1 MHFEHGKV
9 KNKCMIILFLTVR
22 SKNDIIFYN
31 GGEPMGR
38 SKEFEENT
46 VLQKAME
53 VFWQQGYEKTSMSDL
68 VEQMGIHRKSLY
80 DTFGDKHSLYLK
92 VMDRY
97 GEYSTDKLK
106 SETLRAKT
114 AYQAIQY
121 IFDYIIEG
129 NEDKHCGC
137 LFVNAATEMGSWDQE
152 VLKKTEEA
160 FSQAENFIAEII
172 KKGQENGEFSCRYDE
187 VVLGE
192 VLHNSLLGLRVLV
205 KTSASKEKM
214 HNIANFFLD
223 LISG

>member
-1 MHFEHGKV
+1 
-9 KNKCMIILFLTVR
+9 
-22 SKNDIIFYN
+22 
-31 GGEPMGR
+31 MGR

-46 VLQKAME
+46 VLQRAME

-92 VMDRY
+92 AMDRY
-97 GEYSTDKLK
+97 EEYSTAKLK

-129 NEDKHCGC
+129 NEDKHCGY
-137 LFVNAATEMGSWDQE
+137 LFVNAATEMGPWDQE

-160 FSQAENFIAEII
+160 FSQTENFIAEII
-172 KKGQENGEFSCRYDE
+172 KIGQENGEFSCRFDDE
-187 VVLGE
+187 VLGE

-223 LISG
+223 LLSV

>member
-1 MHFEHGKV
+1 
-9 KNKCMIILFLTVR
+9 
-22 SKNDIIFYN
+22 
-31 GGEPMGR
+31 MGR

-53 VFWQQGYEKTSMSDL
+53 VFWHQGYEKTSMSDL

-97 GEYSTDKLK
+97 REYSTARLK
-106 SETLRAKT
+106 SEILRADT

-129 NEDKHCGC
+129 NDDKHCGC
-137 LFVNAATEMGSWDQE
+137 LFVNATTEMGPWDQ
-152 VLKKTEEA
+152 VVVKKSEEA
-160 FSQAENFIAEII
+160 FSEAENFITEII
-172 KKGQENGEFSCRYDE
+172 KKGQENGELSCSYDDE
-187 VVLGE
+187 VLGE
-192 VLHNSLLGLRVLV
+192 VLHNALLGLRVLV

-214 HNIANFFLD
+214 HNIANFFLT
-223 LISG
+223 LISV

>member
-1 MHFEHGKV
+1 
-9 KNKCMIILFLTVR
+9 
-22 SKNDIIFYN
+22 
-31 GGEPMGR
+31 MGR

-46 VLQKAME
+46 VLQRAME

-92 VMDRY
+92 AMDRY
-97 GEYSTDKLK
+97 EEYNTAKLK

-137 LFVNAATEMGSWDQE
+137 LFVNAATEMGPWDQE

-160 FSQAENFIAEII
+160 FSQAEKFIADII
-172 KKGQENGEFSCRYDE
+172 KKGQENGEFSCKYDDE
-187 VVLGE
+187 VLGE

-214 HNIANFFLD
+214 HNIANFFLN
-223 LISG
+223 LISV

>member
-1 MHFEHGKV
+1 
-9 KNKCMIILFLTVR
+9 
-22 SKNDIIFYN
+22 
-31 GGEPMGR
+31 
-38 SKEFEENT
+38 
-46 VLQKAME
+46 ME

-92 VMDRY
+92 AMDRY
-97 GEYSTDKLK
+97 EEYSTAKLK

-137 LFVNAATEMGSWDQE
+137 LFVNAATEMGPWDQE

-160 FSQAENFIAEII
+160 FSQTENFIAEII
-172 KKGQENGEFSCRYDE
+172 KNGQENGEFSCRFDDE
-187 VVLGE
+187 VLGE

-223 LISG
+223 LISV